1 MSVSL
6 NVFSEG
12 WKCNFRA
19 PNFKN
24 FPGACPHTHLRVTKY
39 EPPQTKPKLYA
50 YDCSD
55 RRQTYYEVDL
65 LCT

>member
-50 YDCSD
+50 YALHSF
-55 RRQTYYEVDL
+55 
-65 LCT
+65 